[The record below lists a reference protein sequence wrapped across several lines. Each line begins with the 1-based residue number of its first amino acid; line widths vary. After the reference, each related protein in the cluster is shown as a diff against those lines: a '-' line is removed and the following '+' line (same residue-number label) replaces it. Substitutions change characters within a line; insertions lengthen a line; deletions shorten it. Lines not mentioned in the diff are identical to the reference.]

1 MMVTLKMDQLS
12 QWTNMHQDLL
22 NDLINSLTILPGVGK
37 KSAQRM
43 ALYLLDKNKDGA
55 GILAKNLE
63 RAIDEIGRCSR
74 CRMLTSNNLCKIC
87 SDTGRDV
94 NSICVVENPSDV
106 LAIESTGGFKGRY
119 FVLLGRLSPIEG
131 ISPDDLGINDFLKL
145 IKIENIKEVILATS
159 STVEGDA
166 TAIYIKDHI
175 KDIKVSR
182 ISYGIPIGGELEY
195 VDGNTIARA
204 IQGRTEINVD

>member
-1 MMVTLKMDQLS
+1 
-12 QWTNMHQDLL
+12 MHQDLL
-22 NDLINSLTILPGVGK
+22 NDLINALTILPGVGK

-43 ALYLLDKNKDGA
+43 ALYLLDRNKDGA
-55 GILAKNLE
+55 GILAKTMLD
-63 RAIDEIGRCSR
+63 AIEHISRCSR
-74 CRMLTSNNLCKIC
+74 CRMLTSNNLCKVC
-87 SDTGRDV
+87 SDTTRE
-94 NSICVVENPSDV
+94 NTSICVVESPSDV
-106 LAIESTGGFKGRY
+106 LAIESTGGYRGKY

-131 ISPDDLGINDFLKL
+131 VSPEDLGINDFLKL
-145 IKIENIKEVILATS
+145 IKIENIGEVILATS

>member
-1 MMVTLKMDQLS
+1 
-12 QWTNMHQDLL
+12 MHTDLL

-43 ALYLLDKNKDGA
+43 ALYLLDKNTDGA
-55 GILAKNLE
+55 CILAKTLE
-63 RAIDEIGRCSR
+63 NAVKEIKRCTS
-74 CRMLTSNNLCKIC
+74 CRMLTSNDLCKVC
-87 SDTGRDV
+87 SDTNRDT
-94 NSICVVENPSDV
+94 NKICIVENPSDV
-106 LAIESTGGFKGRY
+106 LAIESTGGYKGIY
-119 FVLLGRLSPIEG
+119 FVLLGRLSPIDGIGPEELG
-131 ISPDDLGINDFLKL
+131 ISDLLKIL
-145 IKIENIKEVILATS
+145 NLKNIDEVILATS

-175 KDIKVSR
+175 NNIKVSR

-204 IQGRTEINVD
+204 IQGRIEVNVD

>member
-1 MMVTLKMDQLS
+1 
-12 QWTNMHQDLL
+12 MHQDLL

-63 RAIDEIGRCSR
+63 KAIDEIGRCSR
-74 CRMLTSNNLCKIC
+74 CRMLTSNDLCKIC
-87 SDTGRDV
+87 SDTSRDM

-145 IKIENIKEVILATS
+145 TKIENIKEVILATS

>member
-1 MMVTLKMDQLS
+1 MQT
-12 QWTNMHQDLL
+12 DLL

-55 GILAKNLE
+55 SLLSKTLQDAVE
-63 RAIDEIGRCSR
+63 TIGRCKR
-74 CRMLTSNNLCKIC
+74 CRMLTSNEYCKVC
-87 SDTGRDV
+87 SDTSRD
-94 NSICVVENPSDV
+94 NQSICVIENPSDM
-106 LAIESTGGFKGRY
+106 LAIESTGGFRGKY
-119 FVLLGRLSPIEG
+119 FVLLGRLSPIDGVGPE
-131 ISPDDLGINDFLKL
+131 DLGIDQLLNL
-145 IKIENIKEVILATS
+145 ISKEDVKEIILATS

-166 TAIYIKDHI
+166 TAIFIKDHI

-204 IQGRTEINVD
+204 IQGRTEINGD

>member
-1 MMVTLKMDQLS
+1 M
-12 QWTNMHQDLL
+12 NQDIL
-22 NDLINSLTILPGVGK
+22 NDLINSLMILPGVGK

-55 GILAKNLE
+55 SVLAKTLQE
-63 RAIDEIGRCSR
+63 AVEEISRCER
-74 CRMLTSNNLCKIC
+74 CRMLTSNDLCRIC
-87 SDTGRDV
+87 SDTSRDID
-94 NSICVVENPSDV
+94 SICVVESPSDV
-106 LAIESTGGFKGRY
+106 LAIESTGGFRGKY

-131 ISPDDLGINDFLKL
+131 ISPEDLGINDFLSL
-145 IKIENIKEVILATS
+145 IDKESTKEVILATS

-166 TAIYIKDHI
+166 TAMFLKDHI
-175 KDIKVSR
+175 NNIKVSR

>member
-1 MMVTLKMDQLS
+1 
-12 QWTNMHQDLL
+12 MHQDLL
-22 NDLINSLTILPGVGK
+22 NDLINALTILPGVGK

-43 ALYLLDKNKDGA
+43 ALYLLDRNKDGA
-55 GILAKNLE
+55 SILANTMLD
-63 RAIDEIGRCSR
+63 AIEHIVRCSS
-74 CRMLTSNNLCKIC
+74 CRMLTSNNLCKVC
-87 SDTGRDV
+87 SDTSRE
-94 NSICVVENPSDV
+94 NTSICVVESPSDV
-106 LAIESTGGFKGRY
+106 LAIESTGGYRGKY

-131 ISPDDLGINDFLKL
+131 VSPEDLGINDLLQL
-145 IKIENIKEVILATS
+145 IKVENIEEVILATS

-175 KDIKVSR
+175 EDIKVSR

>member
-1 MMVTLKMDQLS
+1 MY
-12 QWTNMHQDLL
+12 QDLL
-22 NDLINSLTILPGVGK
+22 NDLINSLTILPGVGR

-63 RAIDEIGRCSR
+63 KAIDEIGRCSK
-74 CRMLTSNNLCKIC
+74 CRMLTSNDLCKIC
-87 SDTGRDV
+87 SDTSRDL

>member
-1 MMVTLKMDQLS
+1 
-12 QWTNMHQDLL
+12 MHQDLL

-55 GILAKNLE
+55 GILAKTLE
-63 RAIDEIGRCSR
+63 KAIDEIGRCAR
-74 CRMLTSNNLCKIC
+74 CRMLTSNSLCKIC
-87 SDTGRDV
+87 SDNTRDM

-119 FVLLGRLSPIEG
+119 FVLLGRLSPIDG

-175 KDIKVSR
+175 SDIKVSR

>member
-1 MMVTLKMDQLS
+1 
-12 QWTNMHQDLL
+12 MHQDLL
-22 NDLINSLTILPGVGK
+22 NDLINALTILPGIGK

-43 ALYLLDKNKDGA
+43 ALYLLDRNKDGA
-55 GILAKNLE
+55 GILAKTMLD
-63 RAIDEIGRCSR
+63 AIEHISRCSR
-74 CRMLTSNNLCKIC
+74 CRMLTSNNLCKVC
-87 SDTGRDV
+87 SDTTRE
-94 NSICVVENPSDV
+94 NTSICVVESPSDV
-106 LAIESTGGFKGRY
+106 LAIESTGGYRGKY

-131 ISPDDLGINDFLKL
+131 VSPEDLGINDFLKL
-145 IKIENIKEVILATS
+145 IKIENIGEVILATS

>member
-1 MMVTLKMDQLS
+1 
-12 QWTNMHQDLL
+12 MHQDLL

-63 RAIDEIGRCSR
+63 KAIDEIGRCSR
-74 CRMLTSNNLCKIC
+74 CRMLTSNDLCKIC
-87 SDTGRDV
+87 SDTSRDL

-131 ISPDDLGINDFLKL
+131 ISPEDLGINDFLKL

>member
-1 MMVTLKMDQLS
+1 
-12 QWTNMHQDLL
+12 MHQDLL

-63 RAIDEIGRCSR
+63 KAIDEIGRCAR
-74 CRMLTSNNLCKIC
+74 CRMLTSNDLCKIC

>member
-1 MMVTLKMDQLS
+1 M
-12 QWTNMHQDLL
+12 NQDIL
-22 NDLINSLTILPGVGK
+22 NDLINSLMILPGVGK

-55 GILAKNLE
+55 SVLAKTLQE
-63 RAIDEIGRCSR
+63 AVEEISRCKR
-74 CRMLTSNNLCKIC
+74 CRMLTSNDLCRIC
-87 SDTGRDV
+87 SDTSRDID
-94 NSICVVENPSDV
+94 SICVVESPADV
-106 LAIESTGGFKGRY
+106 LAIESTGGFRGKY

-131 ISPDDLGINDFLKL
+131 ISPEDLGINDFLSL
-145 IKIENIKEVILATS
+145 IDKESTKEVILATS

-166 TAIYIKDHI
+166 TAMFLKDHI
-175 KDIKVSR
+175 NNIKVSR

-204 IQGRTEINVD
+204 IQGRTEINDD

>member
-1 MMVTLKMDQLS
+1 
-12 QWTNMHQDLL
+12 MHQDLL
-22 NDLINSLTILPGVGK
+22 NDLINALTILPGVGK

-55 GILAKNLE
+55 GILAKTMQE
-63 RAIDEIGRCSR
+63 AVGEISRCER
-74 CRMLTSNNLCKIC
+74 CRMLTSNSLCKIC
-87 SDTGRDV
+87 ADTSRDED
-94 NSICVVENPSDV
+94 SICVVESPSDV
-106 LAIESTGGFKGRY
+106 LAIESTGGFRGKY

-131 ISPDDLGINDFLKL
+131 VSPEDLGINDFLNL
-145 IKIENIKEVILATS
+145 IAKEQTKEVILATS

-166 TAIYIKDHI
+166 TAMFIKDHI
-175 KDIKVSR
+175 NNIKVSR

-204 IQGRTEINVD
+204 IQGRTEINDD

>member
-1 MMVTLKMDQLS
+1 
-12 QWTNMHQDLL
+12 MHQDLL

-63 RAIDEIGRCSR
+63 KAIDEIGTFSR
-74 CRMLTSNNLCKIC
+74 CRMLTSNDLCKIC
-87 SDTGRDV
+87 SDTSRDM